1 MRILLTED
9 DEAVRGFVSRALEL
23 DGHDVDTADDGMEAL
38 ALLEASD
45 GGYDL
50 LVSDVKM
57 PMMDGIALAHS
68 AAERW
73 PGMRILLMTGFADQR
88 ERADDLSKVIRD
100 VVTKPFTLQEIRE
113 AVSDAAEDQ
122 GIDAAENHGE
132 DQDAA

>member
-1 MRILLTED
+1 MESESEESSEESSYVD
-9 DEAVRGFVSRALEL
+9 YEEAN
-23 DGHDVDTADDGMEAL
+23 DGDYE
-38 ALLEASD
+38 
-45 GGYDL
+45 L

-113 AVSDAAEDQ
+113 AVSDATEDKD
-122 GIDAAENHGE
+122 IEAAKDKDAA
-132 DQDAA
+132 